1 MFDQFVKDVSGEQMY
16 LIFSLWIFLV
26 FFVVVSFLL
35 FITKK
40 SHVDRMS
47 DLPLE
52 EDGTS
57 DSIKSLTL

>member
-1 MFDQFVKDVSGEQMY
+1 MFDQFVKDVSGKDMY

-26 FFVVVSFLL
+26 FFVVVSILL

-40 SHVDRMS
+40 QHIDYMS

-52 EDGTS
+52 DGTPNS
-57 DSIKSLTL
+57 PQSLPL

>member
-1 MFDQFVKDVSGEQMY
+1 MFDQFVKDVSGKEMY

-26 FFVVVSFLL
+26 FFVVVSILL

-40 SHVDRMS
+40 QHIDYMS

-52 EDGTS
+52 DGTQDLS
-57 DSIKSLTL
+57 QQLRS